1 MSVGA
6 KGDLILDPFMGSGT
20 TAVACVRSGRRFIG
34 IEKESK
40 YVQLA
45 TASVERELAQLRL
58 DI

>member
-1 MSVGA
+1 
-6 KGDLILDPFMGSGT
+6 MGSGT

-40 YVQLA
+40 YVDLA
-45 TASVERELAQLRL
+45 TASIERELAQLRL